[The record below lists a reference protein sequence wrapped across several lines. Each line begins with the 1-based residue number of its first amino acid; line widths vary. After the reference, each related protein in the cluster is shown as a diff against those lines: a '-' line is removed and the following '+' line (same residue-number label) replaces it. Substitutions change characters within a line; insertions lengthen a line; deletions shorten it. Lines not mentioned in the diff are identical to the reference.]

1 MIAPPARPPRF
12 FAAAMIVARKDLR
25 IEGRTKETL
34 LATVLFALVELVIFG
49 FAFDL
54 DTLRRLGPGK
64 VVPGLLW
71 VTLAFSAIV
80 GFARSFRLERARE
93 ALIAVYLAPVDRGAV
108 FVGKWIAN
116 CAILFTLEAVLL
128 PLTALFFDVN
138 IVAVAGPLGLVV
150 VLHTLG
156 LASLGTLFGAVVS
169 RLGRGEALLATLLL
183 PAATP
188 LFLSAVHCT
197 TSALEATPLAS
208 DREWLLLTAGLDV
221 LYVLVAILIF
231 DTILEE

>member
-1 MIAPPARPPRF
+1 MIDHHARPPGF
-12 FAAAMIVARKDLR
+12 FSAAMIVACKDLR

-34 LATVLFALVELVIFG
+34 SATVLFALVELVVFG

-54 DTLRRLGPGK
+54 DTIRRMGPGK
-64 VVPGLLW
+64 IVPGLLW
-71 VTLAFSAIV
+71 MTLAFSAIV
-80 GFARSFRLERARE
+80 GFTRSFRLERARE
-93 ALIAVYLAPVDRGAV
+93 ALIAVALAPIDRGAV
-108 FVGKWIAN
+108 YVGKWIAN
-116 CAILFTLEAVLL
+116 FALLLMLEAVLL

-138 IVAVAGPLGLVV
+138 IVDVAGPLALVV
-150 VLHTLG
+150 LLHTVG
-156 LASLGTLFGAVVS
+156 LAALGTLFAAVVS

-197 TSALEATPLAS
+197 ASVLEATPLSA
-208 DREWLLLTAGLDV
+208 DRKWLLLAMGLDV

-231 DTILEE
+231 DAILEE

>member
-1 MIAPPARPPRF
+1 MSGSPRNPPGF
-12 FAAAMIVARKDLR
+12 FAAALIVASKDLR
-25 IEGRTKETL
+25 IEGRTKETV

-54 DTLRRLGPGK
+54 DTIRRMGPAK

-71 VTLAFSAIV
+71 ITLAFSAIV
-80 GFARSFRLERARE
+80 GFTRSFRVERAKE
-93 ALIAVYLAPVDRGAV
+93 ALIAVALSPVDRGAV

-116 CAILFTLEAVLL
+116 LALLFVLEAILL
-128 PLTALFFDVN
+128 PLTAVLFDVN
-138 IVAVAGPLGLVV
+138 IAAVAAPLALVV
-150 VLHTLG
+150 IVHTVG
-156 LASLGTLFGAVVS
+156 LAALGTLFGGVVS

-197 TSALEATPLAS
+197 AAALEGTPLAA
-208 DREWLLLTAGLDV
+208 DRQWILLTAGLDV
-221 LYVLVAILIF
+221 LYALVAILIF
-231 DTILEE
+231 DAILEE

>member
-1 MIAPPARPPRF
+1 MSARRRGPGF
-12 FAAAMIVARKDLR
+12 FAAASLVARKDLR

-34 LATVLFALVELVIFG
+34 AASLLFALVVLVVFA

-54 DTLRRLGPGK
+54 DTIKRMGAAK
-64 VVPGLLW
+64 VVPGILW

-80 GFARSFRLERARE
+80 GFTRSFRLERARE
-93 ALIAVYLAPVDRGAV
+93 ALIAVAMAPVDRGAV

-116 CAILFTLEAVLL
+116 LVLLLALEAILL
-128 PLTALFFDVN
+128 PLTAVFFDAD
-138 IVAVAGPLGLVV
+138 IVACAGPLLLVV
-150 VLHTLG
+150 AVHTLG
-156 LASLGTLFGAVVS
+156 LAALGTLFGGVVS

-197 TSALEATPLAS
+197 ASALDGSPLAD
-208 DREWLLLTAGLDV
+208 DRKWLLITAGLDV
-221 LYVLVAILIF
+221 LYVLVALVVF
-231 DTILEE
+231 DAILED

>member
-1 MIAPPARPPRF
+1 VNTPPACPPGF
-12 FAAAMIVARKDLR
+12 FAAAAIVARKDLR

-34 LATVLFALVELVIFG
+34 SATVLFALVELVVFG

-54 DTLRRLGPGK
+54 DTIRRMGPGK

-71 VTLAFSAIV
+71 MTLAFSAIV
-80 GFARSFRLERARE
+80 GFTRSFRLERARE
-93 ALIAVYLAPVDRGAV
+93 ALTAVALAPIDRGAV

-116 CAILFTLEAVLL
+116 FALLLMLEAVLL

-138 IVAVAGPLGLVV
+138 IVEVAAPLVLVV
-150 VLHTLG
+150 VLHTAG
-156 LASLGTLFGAVVS
+156 LAALGTLFSGVVS

-197 TSALEATPLAS
+197 ASVLEATPLAS
-208 DREWLLLTAGLDV
+208 DRKWLLLTAGLDV

-231 DTILEE
+231 DAILEE

>member
-1 MIAPPARPPRF
+1 VSAGAAKAPGF
-12 FAAAMIVARKDLR
+12 FATAAIVARKDLR

-34 LATVLFALVELVIFG
+34 AATLLFALVELVVFG

-54 DTLRRLGPGK
+54 DTIRRMGPGK

-71 VTLAFSAIV
+71 MTLAFSAIV
-80 GFARSFRLERARE
+80 GFTRSFRLERASE
-93 ALIAVYLAPVDRGAV
+93 ALIAVALAPVDRGAV
-108 FVGKWIAN
+108 FVGKWLAN
-116 CAILFTLEAVLL
+116 LALLVALEAVLL

-138 IVAVAGPLGLVV
+138 LVAVAGPLTLVV
-150 VLHTLG
+150 LVHTAG
-156 LASLGTLFGAVVS
+156 LASLGTLFGGVVS

-197 TSALEATPLAS
+197 GSVLEGRSLAT
-208 DREWLLLTAGLDV
+208 DRNWLLLTGGLDV
-221 LYVLVAILIF
+221 LYVLVALLVF
-231 DTILEE
+231 DAILEE

>member
-1 MIAPPARPPRF
+1 MNAPPAKSPGF
-12 FAAAMIVARKDLR
+12 FAAAGIVARKDLR

-34 LATVLFALVELVIFG
+34 LASVLFALVELVIFG

-54 DTLRRLGPGK
+54 DTLRRVGPEK

-71 VTLAFSAIV
+71 ITLAFAAIV
-80 GFARSFRLERARE
+80 GFTRSFRLERARE
-93 ALIAVYLAPVDRGAV
+93 ALIAVASAPIDRGAV

-116 CAILFTLEAVLL
+116 CAFLVMLEAVLL
-128 PLTALFFDVN
+128 PLTALFFDVD
-138 IVAVAGPLGLVV
+138 IVDVAGPLGLVV
-150 VLHTLG
+150 LLHTVG

-197 TSALEATPLAS
+197 ASALTATPLAS
-208 DREWLLLTAGLDV
+208 DRKWLLLTAGLDV
-221 LYVLVAILIF
+221 LYVLVAILLF
-231 DTILEE
+231 DAILEE